1 MRRKRVRRYREDAS
15 FYGEAAARL
24 ADRLRVELRID
35 SVFPVQA
42 NAVFLHLSDA
52 LVRSLQERGWRFY
65 KFLEPDVHR
74 LMCSWSTSDEH
85 ITEFVDDVRSL
96 QSS

>member
-1 MRRKRVRRYREDAS
+1 L
-15 FYGEAAARL
+15 GE
-24 ADRLRVELRID
+24 V
-35 SVFPVQA
+35 
-42 NAVFLHLSDA
+42 

-74 LMCSWSTSDEH
+74 LMCSWATSDKH